1 MFVSHPLIK
10 PGTIEYR
17 AYQDNIAKKA
27 AERSTLVVLPT
38 GMGKTIIAILTIALH
53 LEKGGEKVL
62 FLAPTK
68 PLVEQHA
75 ESISSMMTV
84 DSVVAFTGS
93 VRPAKR
99 KELWESARIVVATPQ
114 TVVNDILSWLDL
126 SEVSMIVFDEAHRA
140 VGDYDYVFIGKKY
153 REVRENGLVLGTT
166 ASPSYD
172 QQKVHE
178 VIENLGLEAVE
189 VRTPED
195 PDVVDYVNKIRPQWV
210 KVDLPPEMERIREML
225 KSARDEMIK
234 ELKVSGYLAGKRGT
248 KRELI
253 AMGGEIQR
261 RINMGDKSAYR
272 AATLRS
278 MAIKLDQALEFA
290 ESQSPAVLL
299 SYLQRI
305 VEDANMGKDRA
316 SKLLMRRS
324 DFTGALQLA
333 REHEDMEHPKMK
345 ALREILQ
352 REMSIDNGRNTI
364 IFANYR
370 DTGEKIVRA
379 INEIPGIRAFRFV
392 GQASKNGDKG
402 MRQKEQKQAIEDFR
416 SGKYNVMVATSVAEE
431 GLDIPSTDLV
441 IFYEPVAS
449 EIRTI
454 QRRGR
459 TGRKREGRVIFL
471 ITRKTRDEAYYW
483 TARRKERK
491 MLENL
496 RAWKAIS
503 DEIFF
508 EKAMIQKE
516 REKKLVKRMEVAEK
530 KGQLTIFDYLEK
542 SEEKGEEREIEVVVD
557 HRERRSQVAK
567 QLYKLGASLKGEQL
581 GIADYLLSDR
591 IAVERKEV
599 GDFLNSIMDGR
610 LFRQAGELSREYVR
624 PVFIIEGEDLF
635 TRRMLSEN
643 AIMGAISSLIGDYRC
658 SVLFTKNAEETA
670 KMLYS
675 MARREQKG
683 GRGTGRRGEKKA
695 MGIHQQQRFIVEGL
709 PGISATMAER
719 LLLHFGTVEGIMSA
733 SEKEL
738 MEVEG
743 IGKKRTKIIREVLTA
758 EYLRGNGDESSGN
771 KGEEE

>member
-1 MFVSHPLIK
+1 M
-10 PGTIEYR
+10 
-17 AYQDNIAKKA
+17 
-27 AERSTLVVLPT
+27 VVLPT
-38 GMGKTIIAILTIALH
+38 GMGKTIIAMLTIALH

-75 ESISSMMTV
+75 ESISSIMTV
-84 DSVVAFTGS
+84 EPVAAFTGS

-99 KELWESARIVVATPQ
+99 KELWESAKIVVATPQ
-114 TVVNDILSWLDL
+114 TVVNDILSWLDI

-140 VGDYDYVFIGKKY
+140 VGDYDYVFIGKRYGEK
-153 REVRENGLVLGTT
+153 RRDGLVLGTT

-195 PDVVDYVNKIRPQWV
+195 ADVVEYVNRIRPQWV
-210 KVDLPPEMERIREML
+210 RVDLPPEMERIRELL
-225 KSARDEMIK
+225 KGARDECIK
-234 ELKVSGYLAGKRGT
+234 ELKTTGYLRGSRGT

-253 AMGGEIQR
+253 ALGGEIQR
-261 RINMGDKSAYR
+261 RINRGDKSAYR
-272 AATLRS
+272 AATMRS

-290 ESQSPAVLL
+290 ETQPVGTLL
-299 SYLQRI
+299 SYLQRV
-305 VEDANMGKDRA
+305 VEDANMGKDKS
-316 SKLLMRRS
+316 SKLLMKRS

-333 REHEDMEHPKMK
+333 REHEDMEHPKMG
-345 ALREILQ
+345 ALREILE
-352 REMSIDNGRNTI
+352 REMSADRERKII

-370 DTGEKIVRA
+370 DTGERIVRA
-379 INEIPGIRAFRFV
+379 INGIKGIKAFRFV

-483 TARRKERK
+483 TARRKESE
-491 MLENL
+491 MLNNL

-508 EKAMIQKE
+508 EKAMVKKHRKE
-516 REKKLVKRMEVAEK
+516 KGEKTAAKDELVRKMEVAEK
-530 KGQLTIFDYLEK
+530 KGQLTLEDYLGEP
-542 SEEKGEEREIEVVVD
+542 EEKREERGIEIVVD
-557 HRERRSQVAK
+557 HREGRSAVAK
-567 QLYKLGASLKGEQL
+567 HLYRLGASIRGEQL
-581 GIADYLLSDR
+581 GVADYLLSDR

-599 GDFLNSIMDGR
+599 GDFLSSIMDGR
-610 LFRQAGELSREYVR
+610 LFKQAGELSGEYMR

-635 TRRMLSEN
+635 TKRMLSES
-643 AIMGAISSLIGDYRC
+643 AIMGAIASLIGDYRC

-670 KMLYS
+670 KLLYS
-675 MARREQKG
+675 MARREQQG
-683 GRGTGRRGEKKA
+683 GRGVGRRGEKRT

-719 LLLHFGTVEGIMSA
+719 LLLHFGTVEKVMSA
-733 SEKEL
+733 PEKEL

-743 IGKKRTKIIREVLTA
+743 IGKKRANAIREVLTKG
-758 EYLRGNGDESSGN
+758 YL
-771 KGEEE
+771 KGEK